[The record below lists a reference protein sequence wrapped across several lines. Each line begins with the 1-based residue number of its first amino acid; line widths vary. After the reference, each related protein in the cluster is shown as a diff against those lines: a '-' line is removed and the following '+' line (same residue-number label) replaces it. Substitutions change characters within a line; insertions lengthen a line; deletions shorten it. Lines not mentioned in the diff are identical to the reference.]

1 MIDVQKMHCQA
12 DEVAQWLKMLA
23 HPERLMV
30 LCQLTQGE
38 MPLKLLQQHSNLGQS
53 ALSQHLAILKAH
65 ELVSF
70 RKQSQQVFYSLA
82 DQKAKKLIEAL
93 QNICCADDE
102 QLEMKK

>member
-12 DEVAQWLKMLA
+12 DEVANWLKMLA

-38 MPLKLLQQHSNLGQS
+38 LPLKLLQQNSSLGQS

-65 ELVSF
+65 QLVSF

-82 DQKAKKLIEAL
+82 DEKVQRLIEAL
-93 QNICCADDE
+93 QNICCADE
-102 QLEMKK
+102 KKTEMKK